1 MPSYKSKFYFVGCV
15 DFLVVE
21 VNLFLL
27 GGGGGGAVGRGG
39 GGRGGGRGGGT
50 VLGVGISST
59 FRKRIS

>member
-1 MPSYKSKFYFVGCV
+1 MPSYKSKFYFVVCV

-39 GGRGGGRGGGT
+39 GGRGGGT